1 MKQSETKIIN
11 RSQINLNPI
20 NPKRH
25 TDEQIK
31 QQKKNLKKV
40 GFLGGIVWNKNTGN
54 LVDGHRRIQALDLIN
69 KYDGTNDYQIKVEMV
84 NFDEKTEKEQLT
96 YMAVGNSKAD
106 YNLIA
111 QYVDTIDYENVGLSE
126 DEYNEILN
134 LKIDDTEQI
143 ESWED
148 AFLPVHEITVKEKSN
163 DEIVNEHASKPKMTA
178 EQVKKEKR
186 YCDDVAKSRHEDN
199 DTYIVLN
206 FKDYEQKCA
215 FCDLLGISVSNNMML
230 NGESIDKLIV
240 CMDR

>member
-134 LKIDDTEQI
+134 LKIDDNEQI

-186 YCDDVAKSRHEDN
+186 YCNDVAQSRHEDN

-206 FKDYEQKCA
+206 FICWKFQC
-215 FCDLLGISVSNNMML
+215 
-230 NGESIDKLIV
+230 LII
-240 CMDR
+240 